1 MSQQHHTAVRIE
13 LLCEMSVRRRDGSII
28 GAHEWRTG
36 KTMDLLR
43 LLALEAGHPLRA
55 PGLIDKLWPAAEH
68 ARGLASLRTAASEIR
83 TTLHEPGCLERRHD
97 SLVLVGVEVDAVE
110 LVEAAAAAHALRAA
124 RRYQESLEAAQ
135 RAAELYRSD
144 FHAYD
149 DLSPWARDESE
160 RLAEAHATALRD
172 GAQSALQLGHFEQA
186 LDLAHVVVRSDPLDE
201 RAHRVL
207 MRCFAELGEMGR
219 ALQVFETY
227 RAHLADELGADPSP
241 QTRELHGWLLRQ
253 SGPPTGSHTLGPS
266 GPMEPT
272 PVGRG
277 DGAPRR

>member
-1 MSQQHHTAVRIE
+1 MSTISPTAVRID
-13 LLCEMSVRRRDGSII
+13 LLCEMSVRRRDGSVI

-43 LLALEAGHPLRA
+43 LLALDVDHLLRSA
-55 PGLIDKLWPAAEH
+55 GLIDKLWPAAEH

-83 TTLHEPGCLERRHD
+83 TTLHEPDCLERRHD

-110 LVEAAAAAHALRAA
+110 LAQAAEAAHSMRAEH
-124 RRYQESLEAAQ
+124 RYQESVTAAQ
-135 RAAELYRSD
+135 RAADLYRSD

-160 RLAEAHATALRD
+160 RLAETHASALRD
-172 GAQSALQLGHFEQA
+172 GAQSALQLGQFEQA
-186 LDLAHVVVRSDPLDE
+186 LDLANVVVRSHPLDE
-201 RAHRVL
+201 RSHRVL

-227 RAHLADELGADPSP
+227 RVHLADELGADPSP

-253 SGPPTGSHTLGPS
+253 SAPPRGSRTVGPAGPPT
-266 GPMEPT
+266 PT
-272 PVGRG
+272 PAGTGEGKPLR
-277 DGAPRR
+277 